1 MRTLLIGSKGQLGT
15 DLIDAWKGDIRG
27 FSHAEID
34 VRDRDGV
41 LGAVNRERP
50 DLVINA
56 AAFARVDECET
67 NYALAFEV
75 NALGAKNVAD
85 AARAVDAAVMFISTD
100 YVFDGRKP
108 SPYAEDGIPRPLNV
122 YGVSKLAGEHLVRQS
137 NPRHYVVRT
146 SSLFGAG
153 GRNDN
158 FVEAVIRKA
167 NAGEPVRV
175 VDDQISSPTF
185 TRDLAMKLHELAA
198 TAAFGLYHIT
208 NSGETS
214 WYGLAA
220 KVFESMEIEPSLT
233 RITSADLASPAQRPA
248 FSALENR
255 ALAAAGLALL
265 RPWEQAIPDYLAAKG
280 HTST

>member
-15 DLIDAWKGDIRG
+15 DLLDVWNGDIRG
-27 FSHAEID
+27 FAHDEID
-34 VRDRDGV
+34 VCDRDEV
-41 LGAVNRERP
+41 MGAVDRERP

-56 AAFARVDECET
+56 AAFTRVDECET

-100 YVFDGRKP
+100 YVFDGGKT
-108 SPYAEDGIPRPLNV
+108 SPYAEDDVPRPLNV

-153 GRNDN
+153 GRNGN
-158 FVEAVIRKA
+158 FVEAVIGKA
-167 NAGEPVRV
+167 NANEPLRV

-185 TRDLAMKLHELAA
+185 TRDLAMKLQELA
-198 TAAFGLYHIT
+198 TTGAFGLYHIT
-208 NSGETS
+208 NSGNTS
-214 WYGLAA
+214 WHGLAA
-220 KVFESMEIEPSLT
+220 RVFELLDMEPSLT
-233 RITSADLASPAQRPA
+233 RITSAELAVPARRPA
-248 FSALENR
+248 FSVLENR
-255 ALAAAGLALL
+255 ALVTAGLARL
-265 RPWEQAIPDYLAAKG
+265 RPWEQAIPDYLAARDR
-280 HTST
+280 TSS